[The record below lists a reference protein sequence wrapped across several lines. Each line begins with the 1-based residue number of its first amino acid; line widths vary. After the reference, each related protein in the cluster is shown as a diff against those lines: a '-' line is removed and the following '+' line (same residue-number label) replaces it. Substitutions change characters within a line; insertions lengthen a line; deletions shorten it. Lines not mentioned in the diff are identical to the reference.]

1 MRVGIGY
8 DSHRFADGG
17 GRKLILGG
25 VEIPHP
31 QGLAGHSDADVVAH
45 ALTDAILGAAALGD
59 IGGMFPET
67 DPRWKDCS
75 SLYLLD
81 EAYRAVRARG
91 LALAQC
97 DLTVIAERPR
107 LAPHVAEM
115 RRKLATVLLV
125 DPGVVSIKGKTNE
138 GRGSPRSPSR
148 CSSDGRCPLSRIPSS
163 WPALRPDHRAR
174 GDREHPPA
182 SPGRHRRGA
191 RGVPRRARRDERLVG
206 VPAHLG
212 RERRVGGRRV
222 RAGTTLWP

>member
-75 SLYLLD
+75 SLYLLA

-91 LALAQC
+91 
-97 DLTVIAERPR
+97 R
-107 LAPHVAEM
+107 
-115 RRKLATVLLV
+115 
-125 DPGVVSIKGKTNE
+125 S
-138 GRGSPRSPSR
+138 GR
-148 CSSDGRCPLSRIPSS
+148 SSQ
-163 WPALRPDHRAR
+163 
-174 GDREHPPA
+174 
-182 SPGRHRRGA
+182 GA
-191 RGVPRRARRDERLVG
+191 A
-206 VPAHLG
+206 
-212 RERRVGGRRV
+212 
-222 RAGTTLWP
+222 

>member
-81 EAYRAVRARG
+81 EAYRTVRARG

-125 DPGVVSIKGKTNE
+125 DPAVVSIKGKTNE
-138 GRGSPRSPSR
+138 GMGWIGRGE
-148 CSSDGRCPLSRIPSS
+148 GIAAIAV
-163 WPALRPDHRAR
+163 ALL
-174 GDREHPPA
+174 E
-182 SPGRHRRGA
+182 
-191 RGVPRRARRDERLVG
+191 
-206 VPAHLG
+206 
-212 RERRVGGRRV
+212 
-222 RAGTTLWP
+222 